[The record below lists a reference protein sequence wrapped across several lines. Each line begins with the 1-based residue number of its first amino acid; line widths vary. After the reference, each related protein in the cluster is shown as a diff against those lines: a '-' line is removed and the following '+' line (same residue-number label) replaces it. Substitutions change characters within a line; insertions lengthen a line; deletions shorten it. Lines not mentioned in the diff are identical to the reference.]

1 MGRLH
6 YRNNKCVWSK
16 APRWPNPPEFSK
28 EGLLSDIS
36 PLSSKLLPSRL
47 FWGRV
52 EEGEKESESP
62 LYSLTQVL
70 CPSFLQSK
78 VHLRAWR
85 KWRRRKKAQ
94 VTMFAFV
101 SFPVMG
107 KMFLASNIFTSFM
120 SLPSVY
126 DALHACHIS
135 SFRIGGEGEEV
146 KLIAHIRNGPVKVL
160 MHE

>member
-16 APRWPNPPEFSK
+16 APPWPKPTEFPK
-28 EGLLSDIS
+28 EGLLSDIL

-52 EEGEKESESP
+52 KRERRNLSL

-70 CPSFLQSK
+70 CPSFLQSE

-85 KWRRRKKAQ
+85 KWRRRKRAQ

-107 KMFLASNIFTSFM
+107 KMFLASNIFTTFM
-120 SLPSVY
+120 SLPSAY
-126 DALHACHIS
+126 DALHVCHIS
-135 SFRIGGEGEEV
+135 SFRMGGEGGG
-146 KLIAHIRNGPVKVL
+146 KRWS
-160 MHE
+160 